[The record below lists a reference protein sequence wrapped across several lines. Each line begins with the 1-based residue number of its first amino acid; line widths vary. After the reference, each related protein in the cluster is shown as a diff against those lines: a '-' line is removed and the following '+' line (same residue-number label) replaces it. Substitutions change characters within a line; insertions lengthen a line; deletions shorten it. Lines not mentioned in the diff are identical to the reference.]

1 MSRQHRGEQSRD
13 SVEELPVDH
22 PRRITDVA
30 RQRRDALMAL
40 TQTHEDD
47 LSNPELLAVSDESD
61 MQGLADTVKREE
73 RAFIDA
79 DGEYRQSLRALDKRT
94 GRVKPGAEH
103 YVRPD
108 FRKMSNREI
117 SHFLKSL
124 PGYDKAKEQYRA
136 EGVRI
141 EDYVTYVMPAV
152 RSGLVRVGSDFWTG
166 EITSAEPTPT
176 PTPASAPV
184 ASSPRDISYER
195 RVERR
200 LERQQDRRDAEPNDE
215 DYQRLNV
222 QGGLTA
228 RGADV
233 YDGTKALEETKIMPD
248 SEVNRGSEDEQAQG
262 QSQGETLSSELEEIR
277 NNADAAR
284 SYGERATAFAQQMHG
299 GTAEAPADTAQAEA
313 TTPSRSEAQSGYQPN
328 EVVSYTTADGETK
341 QYSVVGPSQGERD
354 GLILRELNSTRQF
367 ALDTEEAMSRV
378 RHNEAYYT
386 AQQAQD
392 VYKSPAFEQT
402 QEKWQQATESDADM
416 QENFWQSKPA
426 VPTETPTTPEDSD
439 EVTPFI
445 DYSKPPFGP
454 GEPTPPE
461 PPKPPEDPGP
471 EGPTPPEDPEKP
483 EDDSDKEPGTFVR
496 PTVDGIFALHSEKVN
511 DAIRK
516 LAEAKDAREALVL
529 GGRRVEAFEAAKSD
543 VEDVYAQFLTDAGET
558 SGKALKDAEYAKG
571 VAEATKATFTRELE
585 RARTAGDTDR
595 EAELMAQITDIDTEI
610 ARLEKFPVELQTA
623 LALELS
629 QLRTRVEEA
638 QTEVKSEKFAGKLR
652 NWWKAHPKTRLAIGV
667 GLAAGGLALGGVP
680 GIIMAGGAAA
690 MRGVGAFM
698 GVEGA
703 WNIGHGWRE
712 KFRNRGEMK
721 QANAEMGDSYKGDIE
736 YTANQAQEQG
746 LDVRDPKA
754 FQEFMTKN
762 NQALFGPES
771 LNKILAGDTEKA
783 AEITSAL
790 LKDQMERMSRDAKS
804 ARTAKIA
811 GVVAG
816 VASVVG
822 GYFLRNGGGGRPKP
836 PTGDPQPPT
845 GDPGPPSGPRIP
857 SPDEARFQGARASG
871 PNEFGISQAQAD
883 ERTMNLFKWIDKV
896 QAGEASPPTGFNPE
910 LLKDIDKIRPKL
922 GFTDAE
928 QFRVF
933 DQLTGDLSNEHA
945 IPLGGRIVEG
955 QEAVLNNASR
965 IAELIKQG
973 QSVDSLKAMLRAGTL
988 R

>member
-1 MSRQHRGEQSRD
+1 MSRQRRGEQSHD
-13 SVEELPVDH
+13 SVEELPADH

-30 RQRRDALMAL
+30 RQRRDALLAL

-47 LSNPELLAVSDESD
+47 LTDPRLLEENDEES
-61 MQGLADTVKREE
+61 MHRLADTVRREE

-79 DGEYRQSLRALDKRT
+79 DGEYRHSLHALDKRT
-94 GRVKPGAEH
+94 GRVKPGAER

-117 SHFLKSL
+117 SHFLESL

-136 EGVRI
+136 DGVRI
-141 EDYVTYVMPAV
+141 EDYVTYVVPAV

-166 EITSAEPTPT
+166 ETATSEPVPTTP
-176 PTPASAPV
+176 PAVPAS
-184 ASSPRDISYER
+184 RDMNYER

-215 DYQRLNV
+215 DYQRFNS
-222 QGGLTA
+222 QGGLTV

-233 YDGTKALEETKIMPD
+233 YDGAKALEETKIMPD
-248 SEVNRGSEDEQAQG
+248 SEVTRGSEDEQAQG
-262 QSQGETLSSELEEIR
+262 QSHGESLSSELEEIR

-284 SYGERATAFAQQMHG
+284 SYNERATAFAQQMHG
-299 GTAEAPADTAQAEA
+299 GTIETPAGPTQAET
-313 TTPSRSEAQSGYQPN
+313 TTPSPSESQTGYQPN

-341 QYSVVGPSQGERD
+341 QYAVVGPSQGERQ

-367 ALDTEEAMSRV
+367 AVDTEEAMSRV

-402 QEKWQQATESDADM
+402 QEKWKQAAESDADM
-416 QENFWQSKPA
+416 QETFWQSGSGEKKSTDP
-426 VPTETPTTPEDSD
+426 D

-445 DYSKPPFGP
+445 DYSQPPFGSPKGPEDPKDPVDPGGP
-454 GEPTPPE
+454 GEP
-461 PPKPPEDPGP
+461 G
-471 EGPTPPEDPEKP
+471 GPTEPGEPTDPSDPEKP
-483 EDDSDKEPGTFVR
+483 EDDKDKEPGTFVR
-496 PTVDGIFALHSEKVN
+496 PTVEGIFALHSEKVN

-516 LAEAKDAREALVL
+516 LAEAKDAREALVM
-529 GGRRVEAFEAAKSD
+529 GGRRIEAFEAAKAH

-585 RARTAGDTDR
+585 AARTAGDTDR

-610 ARLEKFPVELQTA
+610 ARLEKFPFDLQAA
-623 LALELS
+623 LAFELS
-629 QLRTRVEEA
+629 QLRTRVEEQ
-638 QTEVKSEKFAGKLR
+638 QTDVKSEKFAGKVR
-652 NWWKAHPKTRLAIGV
+652 NWWKAHPKTRIAIGV
-667 GLAAGGLALGGVP
+667 GLAAGGLALGGIP

-690 MRGVGAFM
+690 LRGAGAFM

-703 WNIGHGWRE
+703 WNVGHGWRE
-712 KFRNRGEMK
+712 KRRNKGEVR
-721 QANAEMGDSYKGDIE
+721 QANAELGEHDQSNVE
-736 YTANQAQEQG
+736 YTAESAGALG
-746 LDVRDPKA
+746 LDARNQA
-754 FQEFMTKN
+754 FQEFLAKN
-762 NQALFGPES
+762 NQELFGSPES
-771 LNKILAGDTEKA
+771 LNKILSGDTEKA

-811 GVVAG
+811 GAAAAVA
-816 VASVVG
+816 AMVG
-822 GYFLRNGGGGRPKP
+822 GYLLRHPGDGPKP
-836 PTGDPQPPT
+836 PRPGDPEP
-845 GDPGPPSGPRIP
+845 PRIP
-857 SPDEARFQGARASG
+857 SPDEARYQGARASG
-871 PNEFGISQAQAD
+871 PGEFGISQTQAD
-883 ERTMNLFKWIDKV
+883 ERTMNLFRWIDKV
-896 QAGEASPPTGFNPE
+896 QSGEMPAPQGWNPQILE
-910 LLKDIDKIRPKL
+910 NIDKIRPKL
-922 GFTDAE
+922 GFTNAD

-945 IPLGGRIVEG
+945 IPFGGRIVEG

-965 IAELIKQG
+965 IAELIKG
-973 QSVDSLKAMLRAGTL
+973 GETVDSLKAMIRAGKL
-988 R
+988 